1 MDREALSLLLGIAE
15 HLPFD
20 IAGLVHRSAL
30 IGAASG
36 LNDGLHVEL
45 QLHQTLITPFRVEGD
60 SVTVAASQV
69 IPSEGMLALQD
80 RLANAIAASFVAQT
94 RFDPLRSADA
104 EQALYDAL
112 PLALTTLQQQ
122 TETQIAISGYSA
134 RITRDDLRSVG
145 AAYGQMLEPLLPDDT
160 PVLLENPLDLLPGLT
175 LSAPHQ
181 NTTGEVIAKVVADCK
196 TQLLQDAQQLTL
208 NRTVPVVSA
217 PTITTEP
224 EMPPMAAVSSATA
237 IPTHILLNSRA
248 LRINE
253 TTTLDNGAVLHQT
266 GAGVSLSS
274 AASNTLTVNAEAAV
288 VGQLLQVGDHL
299 TDATGLDALFIVVE
313 D

>member
-1 MDREALSLLLGIAE
+1 MNRESLSLLLGIAE

-36 LNDGLHVEL
+36 LNHGLHIEL
-45 QLHQTLITPFRVEGD
+45 QLHQTLISPFKMEGD
-60 SVTVAASQV
+60 CVAVAASQV
-69 IPSEGMLALQD
+69 IPGEGMLALQD

-145 AAYGQMLEPLLPDDT
+145 VAYGQMLEPLLPDDT

-181 NTTGEVIAKVVADCK
+181 NTTGAVIAKVVADCK
-196 TQLLQDAQQLTL
+196 TQLLQDAEQLTL
-208 NRTVPVVSA
+208 NRTVPVFNA
-217 PTITTEP
+217 PAATTKPTEP
-224 EMPPMAAVSSATA
+224 TAAAASGAAA
-237 IPTHILLNSRA
+237 IPTHILLGTRA

-253 TTTLDNGAVLHQT
+253 TTTLDNGAVLHRT
-266 GAGVSLSS
+266 GAGVSLASS
-274 AASNTLTVNAEAAV
+274 ASVQLMVNTESAV
-288 VGQLLQVGDHL
+288 VGQVLQVGDHL
-299 TDATGLDALFIVVE
+299 SDAADLNALLIVVE